1 MTPQQLR
8 NSILQLAMEGKLVEQ
23 RPEEGTGEE
32 LYQLIQEEK
41 QELIK
46 AVKIKETK
54 EFSKITEDELPF
66 AIPKTWRWCKLSDLC
81 MVLNGDRGKNYP
93 AKATLSHSGI
103 PFISALN
110 IKNKTISSDENLLC
124 MTSQQY
130 DNLRSGKLEKGDIV
144 FCIRGSIGK
153 YGYYPFE
160 KGAIASSL
168 VILRAFS
175 NCKAFIDYLMVYL
188 ETPLLFAEIKKYD
201 NGTAQPNLSAKNLE
215 RFLIPLPPFEELKRI
230 VEKVSNMLPM
240 IHRYEK
246 LWLRLNELNKR
257 FPEELQKSILQEAI
271 QGKLFRQKDEDESA
285 KSLIEKILLERE
297 ALIEAGQ
304 IKKQKAL
311 PPIQEDE
318 VPFVI
323 PDSWCWERLG
333 NISTYNQTKPK
344 VKAIDLKESTWVLDL
359 EDIEKNTGNILERIN
374 AKDKKVSG
382 DKLVFYKGQL
392 LYSKLRPYLKKILIA
407 PDDGVCT
414 PELVPFNIL
423 GGCNTNYILS
433 VLKSPY
439 VDFFINSVT
448 YGVKMPRVSVE
459 TMVNLL
465 IPIPTIKVQN
475 NIAEMIEKVNPL
487 CDKLRILIK

>member
-23 RPEEGTGEE
+23 RLEEGTGEE

-46 AVKIKETK
+46 AGKLKKQKELS
-54 EFSKITEDELPF
+54 EIAEDE
-66 AIPKTWRWCKLSDLC
+66 
-81 MVLNGDRGKNYP
+81 
-93 AKATLSHSGI
+93 I
-103 PFISALN
+103 PFEIPTAWVKLGNVINYFMGKTPPRAEPEWWGRDIPWISISDMSDYGF
-110 IKNKTISSDENLLC
+110 IKMSKELVSTKAINEKFTRISRAGTLL
-124 MTSQQY
+124 MSFKLTVGRTSIL
-130 DNLRSGKLEKGDIV
+130 DTDAVHNEAI
-144 FCIRGSIGK
+144 ISILP
-153 YGYYPFE
+153 YVD
-160 KGAIASSL
+160 SSNSF
-168 VILRAFS
+168 R
-175 NCKAFIDYLMVYL
+175 DYLFYFLPTIVQWGNYKN
-188 ETPLLFAEIKKYD
+188 AIKGKTL
-201 NGTAQPNLSAKNLE
+201 NSKSISNLY
-215 RFLIPLPPFEELKRI
+215 IPLPPIGEQKRI
-230 VEKVSNMLPM
+230 VEKITKILP
-240 IHRYEK
+240 ITDRYEK

-257 FPEELQKSILQEAI
+257 FPEDLQKSILQEAI
-271 QGKLFRQKDEDESA
+271 QGKLFRQKDEAESA

-297 ALIEAGQ
+297 GLIEAGQ

-318 VPFVI
+318 VPFDI

-382 DKLVFYKGQL
+382 DKLVFYKDQL

-475 NIAEMIEKVNPL
+475 NIAEMIEKVNSL

>member
-1 MTPQQLR
+1 M
-8 NSILQLAMEGKLVEQ
+8 
-23 RPEEGTGEE
+23 
-32 LYQLIQEEK
+32 
-41 QELIK
+41 
-46 AVKIKETK
+46 
-54 EFSKITEDELPF
+54 
-66 AIPKTWRWCKLSDLC
+66 
-81 MVLNGDRGKNYP
+81 
-93 AKATLSHSGI
+93 
-103 PFISALN
+103 
-110 IKNKTISSDENLLC
+110 
-124 MTSQQY
+124 
-130 DNLRSGKLEKGDIV
+130 
-144 FCIRGSIGK
+144 
-153 YGYYPFE
+153 
-160 KGAIASSL
+160 
-168 VILRAFS
+168 
-175 NCKAFIDYLMVYL
+175 
-188 ETPLLFAEIKKYD
+188 
-201 NGTAQPNLSAKNLE
+201 
-215 RFLIPLPPFEELKRI
+215 
-230 VEKVSNMLPM
+230 
-240 IHRYEK
+240 
-246 LWLRLNELNKR
+246 
-257 FPEELQKSILQEAI
+257 QEAI
-271 QGKLFRQKDEDESA
+271 QGKLFKQKDEDESA

-297 ALIEAGQ
+297 GLIEAGQ

-311 PPIQEDE
+311 PPIQEDA
-318 VPFVI
+318 VPFDI

-333 NISTYNQTKPK
+333 NISTYNQTKRK

-448 YGVKMPRVSVE
+448 YGVKMPRVSAE

>member
-32 LYQLIQEEK
+32 LYQLIQEKK

-46 AVKIKETK
+46 AGKIKKQK
-54 EFSKITEDELPF
+54 EFSKITKDELPF

-110 IKNKTISSDENLLC
+110 IKNKTISRDENLLC

-215 RFLIPLPPFEELKRI
+215 RFLIPLPPFKELKRI

-257 FPEELQKSILQEAI
+257 FPEDLQKSTLQEAI
-271 QGKLFRQKDEDESA
+271 QGKLCEQKDEDGSA
-285 KSLIEKILLERE
+285 KALIEKISLEKER
-297 ALIEAGQ
+297 LIESGQ
-304 IKKQKAL
+304 IKKHKA
-311 PPIQEDE
+311 
-318 VPFVI
+318 
-323 PDSWCWERLG
+323 
-333 NISTYNQTKPK
+333 
-344 VKAIDLKESTWVLDL
+344 
-359 EDIEKNTGNILERIN
+359 
-374 AKDKKVSG
+374 
-382 DKLVFYKGQL
+382 
-392 LYSKLRPYLKKILIA
+392 
-407 PDDGVCT
+407 
-414 PELVPFNIL
+414 
-423 GGCNTNYILS
+423 
-433 VLKSPY
+433 
-439 VDFFINSVT
+439 
-448 YGVKMPRVSVE
+448 
-459 TMVNLL
+459 
-465 IPIPTIKVQN
+465 
-475 NIAEMIEKVNPL
+475 
-487 CDKLRILIK
+487 